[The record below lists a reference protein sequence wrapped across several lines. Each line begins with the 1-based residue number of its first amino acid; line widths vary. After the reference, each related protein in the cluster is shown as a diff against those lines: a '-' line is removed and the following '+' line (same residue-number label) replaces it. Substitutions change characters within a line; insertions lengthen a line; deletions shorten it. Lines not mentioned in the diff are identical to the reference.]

1 MLQFL
6 AILHLALGLQE
17 VDQEIHF
24 IEKEV
29 MGIRDI
35 ETLKANAKFS
45 NAVQAG
51 ESIILRSSKGA
62 GSLVNINEEVTVD
75 NWSLEFVVK
84 HLFLH
89 DVEKAGIYMWYT
101 DKPLV
106 SGKYKGGEPVF
117 NGFVTGIEFSK
128 ERADIVFAFNYGLD
142 FENKDLQT
150 MRFDH
155 INPLAIEHHDEFKV
169 KIIHTEKNF
178 KVELYDLDGHLLSDS
193 FRIHEPL
200 IMNRGNHKKNFAIT
214 TNYEHS
220 AKDVFL
226 ELKELKI
233 STREES
239 ERYNVAELHTEY
251 NQYPRNKSDEEL
263 RAAVADATHFL
274 SYLTVVLG
282 TKDNNMIVEMVLV
295 VKKRLRMLRESIE
308 AVTSMLNASGEGG
321 KLSVM
326 STKMNDLEMLS
337 KELNLKIEAIKSK
350 LGKQNT
356 ADGGVST
363 NRTFQMVKLAIAFS
377 IGTVFRTIWE
387 KVFFATKQGK
397 KE

>member
-1 MLQFL
+1 MIQFF
-6 AILHLALGLQE
+6 AILHLAFGLNE
-17 VDQEIHF
+17 VEHEMHF
-24 IEKEV
+24 VEKEV
-29 MGIRDI
+29 MAIKDI
-35 ETLKANAKFS
+35 KTFEANSKFS
-45 NAVQAG
+45 NAVHAG
-51 ESIILRSSKGA
+51 EKIILRSSKGA
-62 GSLVNINEEVTVD
+62 GSLVNINEEVTSD
-75 NWSLEFVVK
+75 NWSFEFVVK

-106 SGKYKGGEPVF
+106 SGKYKGGAPVF

-128 ERADIVFAFNYGLD
+128 EKADIVFAFNYGLD

-155 INPLAIEHHDEFKV
+155 INPLVIEHHDEFKV

-178 KVELYDLDGHLLSDS
+178 KVELYDLEGHLLSDS

-226 ELKELKI
+226 ELKDMKI
-233 STREES
+233 STREET
-239 ERYNVAELHTEY
+239 EGYNVVELHTEY
-251 NQYPRNKSDEEL
+251 NQYPRNRSDEEL

-282 TKDNNMIVEMVLV
+282 TKDNNMIVEMVLA
-295 VKKRLRMLRESIE
+295 VKKKLRMLRETIE
-308 AVTSMLNASGEGG
+308 TVSSGLNAAGENGNEG
-321 KLSVM
+321 IMNTKL
-326 STKMNDLEMLS
+326 NDLEKLS
-337 KELNLKIEAIKSK
+337 KEMGLKIEAIKLK
-350 LGKQNT
+350 LGKQNAT
-356 ADGGVST
+356 GRSESS
-363 NRTFQMVKLAIAFS
+363 NRTLQVVALAIAFS
-377 IGTVFRTIWE
+377 IGTVFRTIGE
-387 KVFFATKQGK
+387 KAFFSSKQGK